1 MKKSFLTLLL
11 TAFMLVFTASVAF
24 AAETGSPIN
33 IPGQVVAEENGFRLI
48 AMNSEV
54 LDGQVH
60 ETFVENENDDNSLI
74 LPRSH
79 YVPRV
84 DPTAAMV
91 CPVVDYNGE
100 PTILDVE
107 AVEFIAGPTA
117 GLNYIAAN
125 YPKADQERVK
135 AIVKNAG
142 YTQLGWYFIGGYNVD
157 VYKPINWSYNEYK
170 ESGMS
175 ARLGASA
182 KNGEKYFEVYS
193 PFLEDGTT
201 KDDWKFGISGKIAY
215 QTYPD
220 YKTANIAIGL
230 YFYMK

>member
-74 LPRSH
+74 LPRSP

-100 PTILDVE
+100 PTILDVLQRELE
-107 AVEFIAGPTA
+107 APLREGIVAVHLEEVGAGVDREVEHAG
-117 GLNYIAAN
+117 AARDR
-125 YPKADQERVK
+125 KSV
-135 AIVKNAG
+135 V
-142 YTQLGWYFIGGYNVD
+142 
-157 VYKPINWSYNEYK
+157 
-170 ESGMS
+170 
-175 ARLGASA
+175 
-182 KNGEKYFEVYS
+182 
-193 PFLEDGTT
+193 
-201 KDDWKFGISGKIAY
+201 
-215 QTYPD
+215 
-220 YKTANIAIGL
+220 
-230 YFYMK
+230 